1 MSEELNVYQIVL
13 KQMNQAADVLGL
25 DVGAREILKE
35 PMRLF
40 TVSFPVKMDDNSVKV
55 FVGFRCQH
63 NDVLGPT
70 KGGCRYHPQVDMDE
84 VKALAAWMTY
94 KCALV
99 GLPYGGGKG
108 GVICDP
114 KSMSKRELERLSRGF
129 IQAIASFIGPNRD
142 IPAPDV
148 YTNPQVMAW
157 FMDEYSKFNGYHA
170 PGVVTGKPIIS
181 GGSLGRGSAT
191 ARGVMFTVR
200 EAAKKIGL
208 DLNGATVVIQGYG
221 NAGSYSGQFLHE
233 LGCKI
238 IAVND
243 SRGGIL
249 NPEGMNPD
257 DLQEFKDKT
266 GSVVGFPGSSEINN
280 EQLLALE
287 CDILVPAALE
297 NQITVDNANNIKTK
311 LIAEAA
317 NGPTTP
323 GADEI
328 LYKNG
333 VVVIPDILANA
344 GGVTVSYFEWVQN
357 LTNYYWTEEEVDSK
371 LERIMVNAYEKV
383 WDTYQEYDV
392 TMRTAAFMVALKRIE
407 LAMQT
412 RGWV

>member
-1 MSEELNVYQIVL
+1 MTEDLNVYQIVL
-13 KQMNQAADVLGL
+13 HQMNQAADVIDLDLG
-25 DVGAREILKE
+25 VREILKE

-40 TVSFPVKMDDNSVKV
+40 TVSFPVKMDDGSVRV

-70 KGGCRYHPQVDMDE
+70 KGGCRFHPQVNMDE

-108 GVICDP
+108 GVICNP
-114 KSMSKRELERLSRGF
+114 KELSPTELERLSRGF
-129 IQAIASFIGPNRD
+129 IQAIAPYIGPDRD

-148 YTNPQVMAW
+148 YTNPQIMAW
-157 FMDEYSKFNGYHA
+157 FMDEFSKFSGYHA
-170 PGVVTGKPIIS
+170 PGVVTGKPLVN
-181 GGSLGRGSAT
+181 GGSLGRSSAT
-191 ARGVMFTVR
+191 ARGVMFTTR

-208 DLNGATVVIQGYG
+208 NLNGATVVIQGFG
-221 NAGSYSGQFLHE
+221 NAGSYSARFLHE

-243 SRGGIL
+243 SRGGAY
-249 NPEGMNPD
+249 NPNGMDPD
-257 DLQEFKDKT
+257 ELMKYKEKT
-266 GSVVGFPGSSEINN
+266 GSVSGFPGSTKIDN
-280 EQLLALE
+280 EGLLALK
-287 CDILVPAALE
+287 CDILIPAALE
-297 NQITVDNANNIKTK
+297 NQIIKENAHNIKAK

-328 LYKNG
+328 LYEKG
-333 VVVIPDILANA
+333 VIVIPDILANA

-357 LTNYYWTEEEVDSK
+357 RTNYYWTEEEVDTK
-371 LERIMVNAYEKV
+371 LEHVMVNAFDRVWKTYEKYNV
-383 WDTYQEYDV
+383 N
-392 TMRTAAFMVALKRIE
+392 MRIAAYIVALKRIE
-407 LAMQT
+407 TAMKT